1 MRSWSVDHFGPPPP
15 HLGKIEEAS
24 THEDRHGRIFT
35 QSTRHIHEYSRGYC
49 ETFSIASAKL
59 SILMVLVF
67 DIGLV
72 RGDDTKVRRRVE
84 GRKT

>member
-1 MRSWSVDHFGPPPP
+1 M
-15 HLGKIEEAS
+15 EE
-24 THEDRHGRIFT
+24 
-35 QSTRHIHEYSRGYC
+35 YLPSRQDIY
-49 ETFSIASAKL
+49 T
-59 SILMVLVF
+59 SILEDIVRPSLLLLQKYHSDGADF